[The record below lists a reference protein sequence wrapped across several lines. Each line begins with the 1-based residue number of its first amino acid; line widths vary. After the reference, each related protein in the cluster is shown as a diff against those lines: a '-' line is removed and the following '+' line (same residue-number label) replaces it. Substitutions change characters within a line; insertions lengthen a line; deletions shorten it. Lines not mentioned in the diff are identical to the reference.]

1 MILQDILNPIVFS
14 AYKSSNSDYSSREYI
29 KDFNGFLTYET
40 YIDCF
45 DLASGI
51 FTTPRPGVYE
61 FSAAVTHANRG
72 YNLLIV
78 EKSNG
83 EVLKFGT
90 ADTSAVDGDGSDILS
105 FSWIMELNQGETVRL
120 KVGNNGKFEAFADA
134 NWVFNGKFIRNGI
147 YY

>member
-29 KDFNGFLTYET
+29 KDFNGFLTYHGT
-40 YIDCF
+40 CF

-61 FSAAVTHANRG
+61 FSAAVTHVNRG

-90 ADTSAVDGDGSDILS
+90 TDTSAVDGDGGDILS

-120 KVGNNGKFEAFADA
+120 RVGEYGAFGSDT
-134 NWVFNGKFIRNGI
+134 NFNCIFNGKFIRN
-147 YY
+147 